1 MTEVESILMLAQTF
15 GFSVGDV
22 LANIVNYAYYILFG
36 AILASIV
43 ISFIP
48 RYPSSGFF
56 QAVYGAV
63 RAIVNPIL
71 GPIRS
76 VIPPLRIGGFG
87 LDLSPIIA
95 IIGLNIASGLLL
107 IVINEFIRPITG

>member
-1 MTEVESILMLAQTF
+1 MSGIALPLAQVF

-22 LANIVNYAYYILFG
+22 LSNIVNYAYYILFG
-36 AILASIV
+36 AILASIL

-48 RYPSSGFF
+48 RFPTSGFF
-56 QAVYGAV
+56 QAVYEAV
-63 RAIVNPIL
+63 RAISNPIL
-71 GPIRS
+71 GPIRG

-95 IIGLNIASGLLL
+95 IIGLSIASNLLL
-107 IVINEFIRPITG
+107 LVIDEFIRPITG

>member
-1 MTEVESILMLAQTF
+1 MTGTENILMVAQLF

-22 LANIVNYAYYILFG
+22 LANIVNYAFYVLFG

-56 QAVYGAV
+56 QAVYDAV

-95 IIGLNIASGLLL
+95 IIGLNIASSLLLL
-107 IVINEFIRPITG
+107 IIDEFIRPITG

>member
-1 MTEVESILMLAQTF
+1 MGNILMLAQIF

-36 AILASIV
+36 AILASII

-48 RYPSSGFF
+48 GYPSSGFF
-56 QAVYGAV
+56 QAVFDAV
-63 RAIVNPIL
+63 RAVVSPIL

-87 LDLSPIIA
+87 LDLSPLIA
-95 IIGLNIASGLLL
+95 IIGLSIASNLLLL
-107 IVINEFIRPITG
+107 IIEEFIRPITG

>member
-1 MTEVESILMLAQTF
+1 MTGEGSILTLAQLF

-22 LANIVNYAYYILFG
+22 LSNIVNYAFYILFG

-56 QAVYGAV
+56 QAVYDAV

-95 IIGLNIASGLLL
+95 IIGLNIASSLLL
-107 IVINEFIRPITG
+107 LVIDEFIRPITG

>member
-1 MTEVESILMLAQTF
+1 MTLAQLF

-22 LANIVNYAYYILFG
+22 LANIVNYGYYILFG
-36 AILASIV
+36 AILASII

-48 RYPSSGFF
+48 GYPSSGFF
-56 QAVYGAV
+56 QAVFDAV

-87 LDLSPIIA
+87 LDLSPLIA
-95 IIGLNIASGLLL
+95 IIGLSIASTLLL
-107 IVINEFIRPITG
+107 TIINEFIRPITG

>member
-1 MTEVESILMLAQTF
+1 MGTEVVLPLAQLF

-36 AILASIV
+36 AILASII

-56 QAVYGAV
+56 QAVYDAV

-95 IIGLNIASGLLL
+95 IIGLSIASNLLL
-107 IVINEFIRPITG
+107 LVIDEFIRPITG

>member
-1 MTEVESILMLAQTF
+1 MMGAGGDILAQLF

-22 LANIVNYAYYILFG
+22 LVNIVNYAYYILLG

-48 RYPSSGFF
+48 RFPSSGFF
-56 QAVYGAV
+56 QAVYEAV
-63 RAIVNPIL
+63 RAISNPIL

-76 VIPPLRIGGFG
+76 LIPPLRIGGFV
-87 LDLSPIIA
+87 LDLSPLIA
-95 IIGLNIASGLLL
+95 IIGLGIASRLLL
-107 IVINEFIRPITG
+107 TIINEFIRPVTG

>member
-1 MTEVESILMLAQTF
+1 MTLAQLF

-22 LANIVNYAYYILFG
+22 LANTVNYAYYILFG
-36 AILASIV
+36 AILASII
-43 ISFIP
+43 ISFVP
-48 RYPSSGFF
+48 GYPSSGFF
-56 QAVYGAV
+56 QAVFDAV

-87 LDLSPIIA
+87 LDLSPLIA
-95 IIGLNIASGLLL
+95 IIGLSIASTLLL
-107 IVINEFIRPITG
+107 TIINEFIRPITG

>member
-1 MTEVESILMLAQTF
+1 MGTEVTLTLAQLF

-36 AILASIV
+36 AILASII

-56 QAVYGAV
+56 QAVYDAV

-71 GPIRS
+71 GPIRN

-87 LDLSPIIA
+87 LDLSPLIA
-95 IIGLNIASGLLL
+95 IIGLSIASNLLL
-107 IVINEFIRPITG
+107 LVIDEFIRPITG

>member
-1 MTEVESILMLAQTF
+1 MGFALPLAQLF

-22 LANIVNYAYYILFG
+22 LANVVNYAYYIVFG
-36 AILASIV
+36 AILASIL

-56 QAVYGAV
+56 QAVYEAV
-63 RAIVNPIL
+63 RAVSNPIL

-95 IIGLNIASGLLL
+95 IIGLSIASSLLL
-107 IVINEFIRPITG
+107 TIINEFIRPITG

>member
-1 MTEVESILMLAQTF
+1 MTEAEGILTLAQLF

-56 QAVYGAV
+56 QVVYAAV
-63 RAIVNPIL
+63 RAIVTPIL

>member
-1 MTEVESILMLAQTF
+1 MLTLAQLF

-36 AILASIV
+36 AILASII
-43 ISFIP
+43 ISFVP
-48 RYPSSGFF
+48 GYPSSGFF
-56 QAVYGAV
+56 QAVFDTV

-87 LDLSPIIA
+87 LDLSPLIA
-95 IIGLNIASGLLL
+95 IIGLSIASTLLL
-107 IVINEFIRPITG
+107 TIINEFIRPITG

>member
-1 MTEVESILMLAQTF
+1 MSGMRLMLAQVF

-22 LANIVNYAYYILFG
+22 LSNIVNYAYYILFG
-36 AILASIV
+36 AILTSII

-56 QAVYGAV
+56 QAVYEAA
-63 RAIVNPIL
+63 RAISNPIL
-71 GPIRS
+71 GPIRG

-95 IIGLNIASGLLL
+95 IIGLNIASTLLL
-107 IVINEFIRPITG
+107 LVIDEFIRPITG

>member
-1 MTEVESILMLAQTF
+1 MTLAQLF

-36 AILASIV
+36 AILASII
-43 ISFIP
+43 ISFVP
-48 RYPSSGFF
+48 GYPSSVFF
-56 QAVYGAV
+56 QAVFDAV

-87 LDLSPIIA
+87 LDLSPLIA
-95 IIGLNIASGLLL
+95 IIGLSIASTLLL
-107 IVINEFIRPITG
+107 TIINEFIRPITG

>member
-1 MTEVESILMLAQTF
+1 MTHEMLMFAQVF

-36 AILASIV
+36 AILASII

-48 RYPSSGFF
+48 RYPTSGFF
-56 QAVYGAV
+56 QAVYEGV

-71 GPIRS
+71 GPIRA

-95 IIGLNIASGLLL
+95 IIGLNIASGMLML
-107 IVINEFIRPITG
+107 VIEEFIRPITG

>member
-1 MTEVESILMLAQTF
+1 MSGVTLPLAQVF

-22 LANIVNYAYYILFG
+22 LSNIVNYAYYILFG
-36 AILASIV
+36 AILASIL

-48 RYPSSGFF
+48 RFPTSGFF
-56 QAVYGAV
+56 QAVYEAV
-63 RAIVNPIL
+63 RAISNPIL
-71 GPIRS
+71 GPIRA

-95 IIGLNIASGLLL
+95 IIGLSIASNLLL
-107 IVINEFIRPITG
+107 LVIDEFIRPITG

>member
-1 MTEVESILMLAQTF
+1 MMGAGDILAQLF

-22 LANIVNYAYYILFG
+22 LVNIVNYAYYILLG

-48 RYPSSGFF
+48 RFPSSGFF
-56 QAVYGAV
+56 QAIYDAV
-63 RAIVNPIL
+63 RAVTNPIL

-76 VIPPLRIGGFG
+76 RIPMLQLGGFG
-87 LDLSPIIA
+87 IDLSPLIA
-95 IIGLNIASGLLL
+95 ILGLSIARRLLL
-107 IVINEFIRPITG
+107 IVISEFIGPVTG